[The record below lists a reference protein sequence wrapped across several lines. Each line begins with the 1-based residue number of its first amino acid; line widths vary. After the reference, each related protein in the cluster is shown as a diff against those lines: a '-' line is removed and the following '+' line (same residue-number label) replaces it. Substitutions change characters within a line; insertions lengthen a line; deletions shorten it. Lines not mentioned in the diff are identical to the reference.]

1 MNSVSLIGRLTR
13 DPEVRYGQASQ
24 TAVARFSIAIDRGRD
39 RDGNDRGAD
48 FPNIV
53 CFGKTAELVEKYLGK
68 GRLVGITGRLQ
79 TGSYEKDGRKVYTT
93 EVLADRVEF
102 LDRGDRSEG
111 GSQGYGNNSY
121 SSSAPVSEPMPSVPE
136 GFAQMTDDDIPF

>member
-68 GRLVGITGRLQ
+68 GRRILVEGRLKI
-79 TGSYEKDGRKVYTT
+79 SKYKDKNGQDRDWT
-93 EVLADRVEF
+93 EVLVDNVEF
-102 LDRGDRSEG
+102 ADDKKKEAADPNDPFPG
-111 GSQGYGNNSY
+111 GEEVNP
-121 SSSAPVSEPMPSVPE
+121 ADMP
-136 GFAQMTDDDIPF
+136 F